1 MKYDLAVTDRKVI
14 DAPVFSKTSQRC
26 LRAGGYLPK
35 THKWIVMMTALSW
48 CKINAFHINSYLCCM
63 IFWLDMCNFH
73 PRTFTHDPKD
83 ILYIEGMQ
91 NYLKLHLK
99 DNRTRIIHQTMTSLE
114 ELLPKDSFYRIHKS
128 YLINIYKIDS
138 VSGGRL
144 FINGEELP
152 ISKPR
157 KEKLLNSVV
166 YKNLISK

>member
-1 MKYDLAVTDRKVI
+1 
-14 DAPVFSKTSQRC
+14 
-26 LRAGGYLPK
+26 
-35 THKWIVMMTALSW
+35 
-48 CKINAFHINSYLCCM
+48 
-63 IFWLDMCNFH
+63 
-73 PRTFTHDPKD
+73 
-83 ILYIEGMQ
+83 MQ